1 MTHVVTESCINC
13 KFMDC
18 LRVCP
23 VDCFYEGPNFLA
35 IDPRKCIDCTLCVA
49 ECPADAIYH
58 ESDLPE
64 NHLKFIKIN
73 AELSRQWDP
82 IIVKNNPPQDSSDW
96 WFVIDKLYLLKK

>member
-1 MTHVVTESCINC
+1 
-13 KFMDC
+13 MDC

-23 VDCFYEGPNFLA
+23 VDCFHEGPNFLA
-35 IDPRKCIDCTLCVA
+35 IDPCECIDCTLCVA

-64 NHLKFIKIN
+64 NQLKFTDIN

-82 IIVKNNPPQDSSDW
+82 IIVKNNPPHDSRDW
-96 WFVIDKLYLLKK
+96 LLVVDKLHLLKK